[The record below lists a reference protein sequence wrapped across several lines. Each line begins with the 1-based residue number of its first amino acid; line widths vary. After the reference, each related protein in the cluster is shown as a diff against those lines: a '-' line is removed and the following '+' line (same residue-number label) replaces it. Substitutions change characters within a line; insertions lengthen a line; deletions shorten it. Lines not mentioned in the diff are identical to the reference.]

1 MAPQVPHFFDALHP
15 KIEDIQRSFDYTRL
29 LEKAVAKLFNP
40 GIMQGFQLQE
50 VTNSHASITYMI
62 GTGSALSTA
71 GTIMDVLSTDT
82 VASFQFT
89 IYPTT
94 DNNKDVWLYLS
105 STQNLDPRIDL
116 GGKTDVTA
124 TLEVYSLFIGIET
137 SIPGYTANLVRV
149 KLMNL
154 GTIAD
159 SSGSVFSAAIY
170 NYALGSLTH
179 DGYST
184 NGVYHGTPLNGSA
197 ALIDGTVSNP
207 KIAAIQ
213 PGNINGTA
221 ANYVEVGTPSP
232 KYFPYNTPNP
242 NGYGITIHN
251 IANNNVNRAK
261 LSKTTDLAFG
271 GAAVG
276 TDELRDA
283 SVTAQ
288 KLANGAIV
296 QTAMGGGYNLLPA
309 GVVLPWAGIVNC
321 PIGFRICNGDLVTDI
336 DYPELY
342 AAIGWQWTWAAADM
356 ITTTISGVT
365 MHYFRLPDLRGK
377 FLRGAQLDRSGGGD
391 PEANSRTYVNRN
403 ITATITGLASVQIGA
418 IPSHSHTYTARW
430 TSNNTHNHQIG
441 GTVAKGAADPNFDT
455 QSVDLTGGVESRP
468 TNVGI
473 GYIICTGTRIDAS
486 LASNV
491 LPSNGGELTRTLGY

>member
-159 SSGSVFSAAIY
+159 SSRGVFSAAIY

-179 DGYST
+179 VGYST

-232 KYFPYNTPNP
+232 KYFPYNTSNP

-309 GVVLPWAGIVNC
+309 GVILPWAGGLIC
-321 PIGFRICNGDLVTDI
+321 PTGFKFCDGSLLYSS
-336 DYPELY
+336 DYPELF
-342 AAIGWQWTWAAADM
+342 AAIGYIWTWNPTEIAAGNSS
-356 ITTTISGVT
+356 TF
-365 MHYFRLPDLRGK
+365 YEFRLPDLRGK
-377 FLRGAQLDRSGGGD
+377 FLRGAQLTRSTGGD
-391 PEANSRTYVNRN
+391 VNSSRVSINPSGM
-403 ITATITGLASVQIGA
+403 ALAQGIGSYQTDDTR
-418 IPSHSHTYTARW
+418 SHLHSLLLN
-430 TSNNTHNHQIG
+430 TSGPGGSGSAHNTSDSGSAQ
-441 GTVAKGAADPNFDT
+441 
-455 QSVDLTGGVESRP
+455 LTGGIATAGIAGFETRP
-468 TNVGI
+468 SNIGI
-473 GYIICTGTRIDAS
+473 GYIIATGTRNDTS
-486 LASNV
+486 FGFSTPSPGG
-491 LPSNGGELTRTLGY
+491 LPMDILRPAGY